1 MNLTST
7 DYKPT
12 NNNINGGKAQAWC
25 LLIHADASLSLNN
38 INHSSRSYRALPPV
52 RKSTRHVPVLTGVLV
67 VETPPALLYLVS
79 PNCTRRRGM
88 RVTIGR
94 TVVRITWEYRGVTT
108 HVMSHNA

>member
-1 MNLTST
+1 
-7 DYKPT
+7 
-12 NNNINGGKAQAWC
+12 
-25 LLIHADASLSLNN
+25 
-38 INHSSRSYRALPPV
+38 
-52 RKSTRHVPVLTGVLV
+52 
-67 VETPPALLYLVS
+67 LLYLVS